1 MITLLRELR
10 WIVQGCHCWQ
20 TREKLVVVFNN
31 LTLIMTIFGPTSYL
45 RKHRANRCVL
55 WHFRVFPDL
64 LWCTSATKQ
73 NWQNS
78 VKYMLTF
85 FFFTKNMARKLQWD
99 LTKLYSK
106 FICLMKDWYLKWRGL
121 AEVRF
126 LSQGDKKMFFKC
138 TLSIQV
144 EFTFYRLRIKPLKI
158 MWTSCMQSR
167 LIRVALSVLSTFSC
181 ILFDKDFKL
190 QNAIKNELRKERL
203 LILVRIILV
212 IFR

>member
-1 MITLLRELR
+1 MALPGIPRPPVMHICNKT
-10 WIVQGCHCWQ
+10 
-20 TREKLVVVFNN
+20 KLAEFSKIQVDV
-31 LTLIMTIFGPTSYL
+31 
-45 RKHRANRCVL
+45 
-55 WHFRVFPDL
+55 
-64 LWCTSATKQ
+64 
-73 NWQNS
+73 
-78 VKYMLTF
+78 

>member
-78 VKYMLTF
+78 VKYRLT

-106 FICLMKDWYLKWRGL
+106 FICLMKDWYLKWRCL

-167 LIRVALSVLSTFSC
+167 LI
-181 ILFDKDFKL
+181 LFDKHFKL
-190 QNAIKNELRKERL
+190 QNAIKKELRKEWLR
-203 LILVRIILV
+203 ILVPTILV
-212 IFR
+212 LIR